1 MKMRAQTSALSLGA
15 VMGLRPTQKN
25 ESQTIVT
32 PGQAGCQL
40 SQLNS
45 QFRGLSP
52 EVSMPRGGDDATIKG
67 TKRRISVCLLLA
79 ILVAMLIAAST
90 PATTLVRMS
99 LDQLAEASTEIIRG
113 HVVSQ
118 QTLWNPQHTRIYT
131 YTTLAL
137 DQTYKGNPPS
147 FPVVQQPGGTIGKVR
162 VFVAGTVQFHAQA
175 SYMLF
180 LERSGADPS
189 KFLLVGMMQGAYRI
203 YRDAET
209 QEERLILQFGSL
221 SRGTPASGAGSIIA
235 GQAVPARQFQRDVLA
250 SLSSP
255 LSIPRGTA
263 IAVAI
268 KSARSAGAGRMDVR
282 GRTTS
287 DLFPNSGLVIPAGS
301 AVSGKAERI
310 GNSWR
315 ISWTE
320 VSIGGKEVL
329 LSARST
335 EPAVA
340 PLPGRVLVVNVR

>member
-1 MKMRAQTSALSLGA
+1 MKMRAQTSALSLRA
-15 VMGLRPTQKN
+15 VIGPRPAQKN
-25 ESQTIVT
+25 ESQTIIT
-32 PGQAGCQL
+32 SGQAGCHHTQR
-40 SQLNS
+40 NS
-45 QFRGLSP
+45 RFRRLSP
-52 EVSMPRGGDDATIKG
+52 EVSMPGGGDNATLKG
-67 TKRRISVCLLLA
+67 TKRGISLCSLLA
-79 ILVAMLIAAST
+79 ILVAILIAASAS
-90 PATTLVRMS
+90 ATTLVRMS
-99 LDQLAEASTEIIRG
+99 LAQLTQASTEIIRG

-209 QEERLILQFGSL
+209 QEERLILPFGSL
-221 SRGTPASGAGSIIA
+221 TRGTPPSGAGSLIA
-235 GQAVPARQFQRDVLA
+235 RQAVPVRQFQRDVSA

-268 KSARSAGAGRMDVR
+268 KSAHSAGAGCMDVR

-310 GNSWR
+310 GSSWK

-320 VSIGGKEVL
+320 VAIGGKQVL

>member
-1 MKMRAQTSALSLGA
+1 MA
-15 VMGLRPTQKN
+15 
-25 ESQTIVT
+25 
-32 PGQAGCQL
+32 
-40 SQLNS
+40 
-45 QFRGLSP
+45 
-52 EVSMPRGGDDATIKG
+52 
-67 TKRRISVCLLLA
+67 
-79 ILVAMLIAAST
+79 LVAILIAASAS
-90 PATTLVRMS
+90 ATTLVRMS

-137 DQTYKGNPPS
+137 DQTYKGSPPS

-175 SYMLF
+175 IYMLF
-180 LERSGADPS
+180 LERSAADPS

-203 YRDAET
+203 YHDAKT
-209 QEERLILQFGSL
+209 QEEMLTLPLGSL
-221 SRGTPASGAGSIIA
+221 TRGAPASGAGAIIA
-235 GQAVPARQFQRDVLA
+235 GPAVPVRQFQRDVSA

-263 IAVAI
+263 ISVAI
-268 KSARSAGAGRMDVR
+268 KSAQFEGVRRMDVK

-301 AVSGKAERI
+301 AISGMAERI
-310 GNSWR
+310 GNSWK

-320 VSIGGKEVL
+320 VSIGGKQVL

-335 EPAVA
+335 EPAVGS
-340 PLPGRVLVVNVR
+340 LQGRVLVFNVR